1 MPLIV
6 LVNYHKVQTFFKAQL
21 LLGFFVIWTSC
32 SSPRTLRHFSGET
45 MGTTYSIKIIGDGF
59 YVDSLY
65 VQRGIDSVLTV
76 VNGQMSTWDPKSEIS
91 LFNQSKRMEPIPL
104 SPELF
109 FVVNKALE
117 ISKITEGAFDITVF
131 DLMSLWG
138 FGPKAKNGFPKGED
152 IEKVLSYSGW
162 EKINLKESGIQK
174 LNPALKIDLNSIAKG
189 YGVDQVFN
197 WLQVQGFK
205 DIFVEIGGE
214 VRCFGR
220 NQKNKLWSIGIEN
233 PNGSRKPNQLYAA
246 VVNADGIAIATSGN
260 YRNFVNINGE
270 ILGHTINPKSGYPI
284 KTDVLSV
291 TVLSNS
297 CLKADGWATALMAM
311 DYKKGLKTVDDL
323 NEIKAIWILEYEN
336 GSRKIARS
344 DGVKVEDPLYEII
357 R

>member
-1 MPLIV
+1 
-6 LVNYHKVQTFFKAQL
+6 
-21 LLGFFVIWTSC
+21 
-32 SSPRTLRHFSGET
+32 

-65 VQRGIDSVLTV
+65 VQRGIDSVLTM

-91 LFNQSKRMEPIPL
+91 LFNQSKRMEPIPV

-138 FGPKAKNGFPKGED
+138 FGPKAKNGFPKEED

-197 WLQVQGFK
+197 WLQIQGFK

-233 PNGSRKPNQLYAA
+233 PNGSRKLNQLYAA
-246 VVNADGIAIATSGN
+246 VVNADGNAIATSGN

-270 ILGHTINPKSGYPI
+270 ILGHTINSKSGYPI

>member
-1 MPLIV
+1 
-6 LVNYHKVQTFFKAQL
+6 
-21 LLGFFVIWTSC
+21 
-32 SSPRTLRHFSGET
+32 